1 MKAIDM
7 KEMVYSKEGKTEL
20 LFSKEFGDFHV
31 AVINMRGSHPCGY
44 VKVPDD
50 IWESMANEH
59 KKGEL
64 AKYELY
70 NTFDEHFSAH
80 GGFTYSCKYGHPG
93 GPSDLPDGNWVGWDY
108 AHAGD
113 FTAFDLCFSQNPGKK
128 WTTLEIVDEALDV
141 CNQMIEYRK
150 ENLK

>member
-1 MKAIDM
+1 MKAINM

-31 AVINMRGSHPCGY
+31 AVINVRGSHPCGY

-50 IWESMANEH
+50 IWNAVS
-59 KKGEL
+59 KGWDGEKP
-64 AKYELY
+64 KYY
-70 NTFDEHFSAH
+70 AFDGLFDVH
-80 GGFTYSCKYGHPG
+80 GGFTYCGEYGHPG
-93 GPSDLPDGNWVGWDY
+93 GPNDLPDGNWVGWDY
-108 AHAGD
+108 AHYGD
-113 FTAFDLCFSQNPGKK
+113 YTAFDIGFSQNPNKK

>member
-31 AVINMRGSHPCGY
+31 AVINVLGNHPCGY

-50 IWESMANEH
+50 IWKAVL
-59 KKGEL
+59 KGWDGDEEP
-64 AKYELY
+64 KYY
-70 NTFDEHFSAH
+70 AFDGLFDVH
-80 GGFTYSCKYGHPG
+80 GGFTYCGKYGHPG
-93 GPSDLPDGNWVGWDY
+93 GLSDLPDGNWVGWDY

-113 FTAFDLCFSQNPGKK
+113 FTAFDMGFSRNPGKK